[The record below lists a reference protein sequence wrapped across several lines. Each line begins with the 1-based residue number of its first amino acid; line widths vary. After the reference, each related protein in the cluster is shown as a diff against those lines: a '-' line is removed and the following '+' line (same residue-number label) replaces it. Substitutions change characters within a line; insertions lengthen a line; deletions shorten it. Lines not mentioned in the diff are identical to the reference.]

1 MKFWLSLDTHL
12 FINNTTGCT
21 SIGRRFDLGSNS
33 WWFESTHLDMI
44 CEECKKEFEGNT
56 RFCSKSCRCKHNG
69 RMCNKNGKLNGHKQ
83 FNTGRTCWKAKPEG
97 WTCCWCAC
105 HFRTRRL
112 LQKHKQDEHVDIKSS
127 GHAWN
132 KGLTKETSEK
142 VRQSAE
148 TLSNRIQTGEIVQK
162 HHIWT
167 DEERRLQSERKKK
180 LYAEHPEKHPNV
192 KLAGNRGKMTYPE
205 QLTFDW
211 LNEHSIQ
218 NEHNYHFVTDKF
230 NRYVDFYLPTL
241 NVFIEV
247 DGEHW
252 HKDTQ
257 KDVDKDNDALS
268 CGIKTIRIKPK
279 LNVIKQLEDALL

>member
-1 MKFWLSLDTHL
+1 METYICKFCGKVCKNQNSLRNHERLCPSNPDRNYVSHT
-12 FINNTTGCT
+12 
-21 SIGRRFDLGSNS
+21 LGK
-33 WWFESTHLDMI
+33 T
-44 CEECKKEFEGNT
+44 
-56 RFCSKSCRCKHNG
+56 
-69 RMCNKNGKLNGHKQ
+69 
-83 FNTGRTCWKAKPEG
+83 
-97 WTCCWCAC
+97 
-105 HFRTRRL
+105 
-112 LQKHKQDEHVDIKSS
+112 
-127 GHAWN
+127 AWN
-132 KGLTKETSEK
+132 KGLTKETDLRVKKNSESVSIAMK
-142 VRQSAE
+142 NSELVKE
-148 TLSNRIQTGEIVQK
+148 HLSNM
-162 HHIWT
+162 WT
-167 DEERRLQSERKKK
+167 DELRQKQSERKKK
-180 LYAEHPEKHPNV
+180 LYSEHPEKHPNV

-279 LNVIKQLEDALL
+279 LNVIKQLEAALL